1 MTTKE
6 AWAIIG
12 NAPKWSI
19 RNQVFALSLHPWL
32 NTDDECAPNR
42 LHYRQQ
48 LQAAKICLRTK
59 NPRYL

>member
-32 NTDDECAPNR
+32 NTDDD
-42 LHYRQQ
+42 RQQ
-48 LQAAKICLRTK
+48 LQAAKICLRTQ